1 VKELLE
7 KVVINYPYLAAGIL
21 FAIGVL
27 TVLTRSNVFK
37 KLIGINIM
45 ESSVFLLF
53 VSAGNIKGGNVPI
66 LDTANPKPVYV
77 NPLPSALMLV
87 ITLMEISRSMTV
99 GPIIALRSTR
109 SIRTNSPTRNK
120 SMVSPPLQLHFQ
132 ISDFT
137 DYPPAQQITCGF
149 FSKRMN

>member
-1 VKELLE
+1 MKELLE

-77 NPLPSALMLV
+77 NPLPSALMLTGIV
-87 ITLMEISRSMTV
+87 VSVSVTAFALAL
-99 GPIIALRSTR
+99 IIRLYNSYGTTDLRR
-109 SIRTNSPTRNK
+109 IGE
-120 SMVSPPLQLHFQ
+120 M
-132 ISDFT
+132 
-137 DYPPAQQITCGF
+137 DYEV
-149 FSKRMN
+149 KKK